1 MVFSKNQSS
10 TGHILVYDD
19 FPSLL
24 VRSFLLSASSK
35 ERSLLQLTN
44 VKNVNSNFNLIMS
57 NRKVFIEFSRINLD
71 LKKRL
76 AQLKC
81 LQFFFSFGSEKREEC
96 SPCSTFFNF
105 VFRSDFIFLSSISLN
120 YIQIKMSCM
129 C

>member
-24 VRSFLLSASSK
+24 VRSFLLSASSE

-57 NRKVFIEFSRINLD
+57 NRKVFIEFSRINQD
-71 LKKRL
+71 LKKK
-76 AQLKC
+76 ASSIKMFAN
-81 LQFFFSFGSEKREEC
+81 FFFFWFRKERRVF
-96 SPCSTFFNF
+96 TMFN
-105 VFRSDFIFLSSISLN
+105 IL
-120 YIQIKMSCM
+120 
-129 C
+129 